1 VFANRLDW
9 EGVSQLEKGAART
22 LFSPKKFTKARET
35 VKPAE
40 EVPPQEVEMDVDGLN
55 VNDVFQPEK
64 DTGKGEIC

>member
-1 VFANRLDW
+1 MFANRLDW

-40 EVPPQEVEMDVDGLN
+40 EVPAQAVGMDLD
-55 VNDVFQPEK
+55 DVFQPEK